1 MPHETVLISAPEL
14 LIPVL
19 LRRRLCCK
27 LNIVTT
33 AFMLVALSI
42 LLRSLVFHHRLR
54 GLTFSSPAFSSPV
67 RWSRVFQSCVFHPCI
82 LVPSFPVPR
91 FQRLQSRY
99 GYSQP
104 RAFWFYISSF
114 MPAALVA
121 YHGRMYA
128 TRLEVCGSN
137 LTCVIFFNFFF
148 SFYCLFFI
156 VVCDL
161 FSLTYILIDN
171 LQNSLYMRL

>member
-1 MPHETVLISAPEL
+1 MATMPHETVLISAPEL

-27 LNIVTT
+27 LNIVT

-42 LLRSLVFHHRLR
+42 LLRSLVFHPRLR

-91 FQRLQSRY
+91 FPVPRFQRPRSGPRY
-99 GYSQP
+99 DACYGAR
-104 RAFWFYISSF
+104 RAET
-114 MPAALVA
+114 
-121 YHGRMYA
+121 A
-128 TRLEVCGSN
+128 TGLRRRLARV
-137 LTCVIFFNFFF
+137 
-148 SFYCLFFI
+148 
-156 VVCDL
+156 
-161 FSLTYILIDN
+161 
-171 LQNSLYMRL
+171 